1 MSFYTGSNFG
11 ERAMTNDSGTRA
23 GTCIAEK
30 NSFCAIVDR
39 PLYLKI
45 IKKLNQEKIA
55 RITKFLRQIEFIR
68 CWSVKEVLA
77 LYYMLKLETFKLG

>member
-1 MSFYTGSNFG
+1 MSFFTGSNFG

-45 IKKLNQEKIA
+45 IKKLN
-55 RITKFLRQIEFIR
+55 
-68 CWSVKEVLA
+68 
-77 LYYMLKLETFKLG
+77 